1 MSSAQILIPDVVQGM
16 SDRANKQCLV
26 ESLGN
31 RECLVYMDPENQ
43 LYKGSDNKL
52 LFERL
57 GVSIKALED
66 LPEYIEKK
74 ECNKVQGILT
84 GPMGNLS
91 TTMNELTKNITD
103 NGKQNKSSALSKDI
117 RQELYALAGAVD
129 RKNTKE
135 ALAAYKRAATKLDTF
150 VLLVSSA

>member
-57 GVSIKALED
+57 GVSI
-66 LPEYIEKK
+66 
-74 ECNKVQGILT
+74 
-84 GPMGNLS
+84 
-91 TTMNELTKNITD
+91 
-103 NGKQNKSSALSKDI
+103 
-117 RQELYALAGAVD
+117 
-129 RKNTKE
+129 
-135 ALAAYKRAATKLDTF
+135 
-150 VLLVSSA
+150 